1 MKALKLII
9 IALIMAGALAGLMF
23 LSLGGDSEE
32 KACPEQEALY
42 SKLKTRID
50 EHWSDGNW
58 SLSQFNDDYIMLNKQ
73 KEELGRQYH
82 ASLSDQLNTV
92 GNKALYHDLKAAYSR
107 PACKRADID
116 AYMSDMDRFL
126 QKAPGFDKDKLVK
139 EMQATYTLYCQAL
152 ALSTANFNRTPSF
165 NFGSNSFSPSFRTFK
180 NNQLKL
186 VRDIQAA
193 DYYDNI
199 KNINEV
205 KEALSSVPARLDQAE
220 DAFMIKLANLIVN
233 AYEAEDIDDRRSLFV
248 SIRQKFNNE
257 FNPKS
262 SQRIEAYLRSL
273 PVTSDE

>member
-23 LSLGGDSEE
+23 LSLGGDTEE
-32 KACPEQEALY
+32 KASPEQEALY

-82 ASLSDQLNTV
+82 TSLSDQLNSA
-92 GNKALYHDLKAAYSR
+92 GNKALYQDLKAAYSR
-107 PACKRADID
+107 SACKRADID

-152 ALSTANFNRTPSF
+152 ALSTANFNRAPSF
-165 NFGSNSFSPSFRTFK
+165 NLGSNSFSPSFRTFK

-186 VRDIQAA
+186 VSDIQAA

-205 KEALSSVPARLDQAE
+205 KEALSNVPARLDQAE
-220 DAFMIKLANLIVN
+220 DAFMIKLANLIVD
-233 AYEAEDIDDRRSLFV
+233 AYEAEDIDDRRSRFV

-273 PVTSDE
+273 PVTSNE

>member
-32 KACPEQEALY
+32 KASPEQEALY

-50 EHWSDGNW
+50 EHWSDGSWN
-58 SLSQFNDDYIMLNKQ
+58 LSQFNDDYIMLNKQ
-73 KEELGRQYH
+73 KEELGRQYYT
-82 ASLSDQLNTV
+82 SLSDQLNTV
-92 GNKALYHDLKAAYSR
+92 GNKALYQALKAAYSH
-107 PACKRADID
+107 PACRRADID
-116 AYMSDMDRFL
+116 AFMADMERFL

-139 EMQATYTLYCQAL
+139 EMQGTYTLYCQAL
-152 ALSTANFNRTPSF
+152 ALATTNFNRVPSF
-165 NFGSNSFSPSFRTFK
+165 NLGSNSFSPSFRTFK

-186 VRDIQAA
+186 VHDIQAA

-205 KEALSSVPARLDQAE
+205 KEALSNVPARLDQAE
-220 DAFMIKLANLIVN
+220 DAFMIKLANLIVD
-233 AYEAEDIDDRRSLFV
+233 AYEAEDIDDRRSRFV

-273 PVTSDE
+273 PVTSNE